1 MAFKKILC
9 AIDFSA
15 GSERAMRVA
24 IRLANQSEAE
34 LVLAHVWYVPP
45 LAITGQ
51 YTLPAEVMQALA
63 DDAQTGLDA
72 ASRDATTSFGAR
84 QVTTRLMNG
93 PPWREIV
100 TLLESEAFDLA
111 VLGTRGRSGLD
122 RILLGTVAEKVVRHA
137 PCSTLT
143 VRPDAETKSF
153 THIVCPVDFSESSQ
167 HAVDLAAEVAQ
178 RDGAT
183 ITLLHIIE
191 IPVAYSG
198 EPIGQDFLRDLD
210 KRSAGLL
217 SDLASQLER
226 KMGISMSVH
235 ARIGRPGADTLRVLD
250 HDQTIDLVVMG
261 SHGRT
266 GIKRAL
272 LGSVA
277 EKVVRNARCP
287 VLVARKRI

>member
-100 TLLESEAFDLA
+100 TLLESEAFD
-111 VLGTRGRSGLD
+111 G
-122 RILLGTVAEKVVRHA
+122 
-137 PCSTLT
+137 
-143 VRPDAETKSF
+143 
-153 THIVCPVDFSESSQ
+153 
-167 HAVDLAAEVAQ
+167 
-178 RDGAT
+178 
-183 ITLLHIIE
+183 
-191 IPVAYSG
+191 
-198 EPIGQDFLRDLD
+198 
-210 KRSAGLL
+210 
-217 SDLASQLER
+217 
-226 KMGISMSVH
+226 H
-235 ARIGRPGADTLRVLD
+235 AR
-250 HDQTIDLVVMG
+250 
-261 SHGRT
+261 S
-266 GIKRAL
+266 
-272 LGSVA
+272 
-277 EKVVRNARCP
+277 
-287 VLVARKRI
+287 